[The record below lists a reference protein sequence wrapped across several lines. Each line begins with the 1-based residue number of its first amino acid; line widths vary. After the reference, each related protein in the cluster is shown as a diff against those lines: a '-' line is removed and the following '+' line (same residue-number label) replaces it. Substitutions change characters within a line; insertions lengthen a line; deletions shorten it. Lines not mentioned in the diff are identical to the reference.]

1 MVSISVMA
9 LANFFD
15 KSALAASQVLNGYDP
30 SAFRDLL
37 QRSPVEIV
45 FDQQGVNTSEGQA
58 SLELTVRLL
67 SRLYPEIIFTA
78 LDADDQDQVSE
89 LKQLALSINP
99 DIGFEAKLPAVAI
112 VIGKTRI
119 DRSCPTFYIG
129 SKGWK
134 IGFSAVDPIGSAD
147 SLNPFAAGAAA
158 CFGAANIFRSI
169 FGHQLN
175 GAGID
180 NSFYLSL
187 LDFEFLDQQRFG
199 DEPFDPIPSIF
210 IGEATLV
217 GLGAIGNGVIWALSK
232 LEAIQGDLHL
242 VDPEIVDLSN
252 LQRYILADQDSI
264 NQSKAAVML
273 PHLNQNELKLH
284 MYHKNWASF
293 LGERGYRKLELVLS
307 AVDSAQDRIAI
318 QAALPE
324 KIINAWTQ
332 QGDLGVSRHFDFIND
347 ACLACVYPA
356 KATSKSESLLIA
368 ESFGLVHEE
377 INIRQLLYNNESLD
391 HAWIEKI
398 AAAKDVPVELL
409 TPFTGQPV
417 RNFYHTV
424 FCGGVIIGQEKN
436 QQVETPM
443 AFQSALAGILLASE
457 FIVGKGALRSG
468 TMPTMTRIDLL
479 KPIAAY
485 LNDPLLK
492 PSHDR
497 CICQDDDFKT
507 QYKKKYLEPF

>member
-1 MVSISVMA
+1 MA

-37 QRSPVEIV
+37 QASPVEIV
-45 FDQQGVNTSEGQA
+45 FDQHCISTSEGKA

-78 LDADDQDQVSE
+78 LDASDQDNVNE
-89 LKQLALSINP
+89 LKLLAQSINP
-99 DIGFEAKLPAVAI
+99 NIGFDAKLPAAAI

-119 DRSCPTFYIG
+119 DRSFPTFYIG
-129 SKGWK
+129 SNGWNV
-134 IGFSAVDPIGSAD
+134 GFSPIEPIGSAN
-147 SLNPFAAGAAA
+147 SFNPFAAGAAA
-158 CFGAANIFRSI
+158 CFGAANVFRSI
-169 FGHQLN
+169 FDHQLT

-180 NSFYLSL
+180 NTFYLSL
-187 LDFEFLDQQRFG
+187 LDFHFLDRQRFD
-199 DEPFDPIPSIF
+199 DEPFDPIRSLS
-210 IGEATLV
+210 IGEVTLV

-232 LEAIQGDLHL
+232 LEMIEGDLHL
-242 VDPEIVDLSN
+242 VDPETVDLSN
-252 LQRYILADQDSI
+252 LQRYILADQNSI
-264 NQSKAAVML
+264 DKSKTAVML
-273 PHLNQNELKLH
+273 SHLGKNELKPH
-284 MYHKNWASF
+284 MHHKNWASF
-293 LGERGYRKLELVLS
+293 LGDRDYQKLELVLS
-307 AVDSAQDRIAI
+307 AVDSAYDRIAI

-332 QGDLGVSRHFDFIND
+332 QSDLGISRHFDFIHG

-377 INIRQLLYNNESLD
+377 MAIRQLLYNNESLD
-391 HAWIEKI
+391 QAWIEKI
-398 AAAKDVPVELL
+398 AAAKAVPVELL

-424 FCGGVIIGQEKN
+424 FCGGVIIGHEKN

-457 FIVGKGALRSG
+457 FIIGKGALRSG
-468 TMPTMTRIDLL
+468 TTPTMTRIDLL

-492 PSHDR
+492 PIHGR
-497 CICQDDDFKT
+497 CICQDDDFKR
-507 QYKKKYLEPF
+507 QYKKKYFEPL